1 MDYQDWE
8 ASKEGSGS
16 FNDPLKGVHGSEF
29 DKMRQIHRENAEHSL
44 EFTKLAQEAGID
56 NNIQKE
62 FYSLLLT
69 DENFG
74 KGFEAY

>member
-1 MDYQDWE
+1 MDFQDWE

-44 EFTKLAQEAGID
+44 EFTKLA
-56 NNIQKE
+56 
-62 FYSLLLT
+62 
-69 DENFG
+69 
-74 KGFEAY
+74 